1 MQRVPVVSCTHA
13 DLSCHE
19 MAILLDN
26 TLGIE
31 ARSGFHCAAMIHRYL
46 GTEHGGTL
54 RMSLGHTSTDADVD
68 AAIEGIKLLGS
79 C

>member
-1 MQRVPVVSCTHA
+1 
-13 DLSCHE
+13 LSCHE
-19 MAILLDN
+19 MAMLLDT

-46 GTEHGGTL
+46 GTELGGTL

-68 AAIEGIKLLGS
+68 AAIEGIRLLGS